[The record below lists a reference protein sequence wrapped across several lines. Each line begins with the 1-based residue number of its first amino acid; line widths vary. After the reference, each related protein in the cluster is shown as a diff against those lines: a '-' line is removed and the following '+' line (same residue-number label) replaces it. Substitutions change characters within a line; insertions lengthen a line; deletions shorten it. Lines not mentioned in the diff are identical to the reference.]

1 MADALP
7 LTPLLLIVVL
17 IAVAAAPAAAEP
29 RMPKMQMH
37 SVDAG
42 GFDKLT
48 WARRD
53 PVLGPVLGLRFA
65 QEDVLPTWPLPLG
78 PRDGRDRRGLGFS
91 VSPQHGLKAMM
102 RFRF

>member
-7 LTPLLLIVVL
+7 LTPLLLIVLL

-42 GFDKLT
+42 GFDKLA

-53 PVLGPVLGLRFA
+53 PVLGPRFVQEEVLSTLT
-65 QEDVLPTWPLPLG
+65 LPFT
-78 PRDGRDRRGLGFS
+78 PRDGRNRRGLNFS

>member
-7 LTPLLLIVVL
+7 LTPLLLMVVL

-29 RMPKMQMH
+29 RIPKMQMH

-53 PVLGPVLGLRFA
+53 PVFGPRFA
-65 QEDVLPTWPLPLG
+65 QEEALPTWTLPFA
-78 PRDGRDRRGLGFS
+78 PSDGHDRRGLSFG
-91 VSPQHGLKAMM
+91 VRPQHGLKAMM

>member
-1 MADALP
+1 MADTLP
-7 LTPLLLIVVL
+7 LTPLLLIALL
-17 IAVAAAPAAAEP
+17 IAVAAAPAAAKP
-29 RMPKMQMH
+29 RMANMQMH

-53 PVLGPVLGLRFA
+53 PVLGPRFA
-65 QEDVLPTWPLPLG
+65 QEEVLPTWTLPFG
-78 PRDGRDRRGLGFS
+78 SRDGRDRRGLGFS

>member
-1 MADALP
+1 MADPLP
-7 LTPLLLIVVL
+7 LTPLLLIALL
-17 IAVAAAPAAAEP
+17 IAVAAAPAAAKP
-29 RMPKMQMH
+29 RMPDMQMH

-53 PVLGPVLGLRFA
+53 PVLGPVLGPRFA
-65 QEDVLPTWPLPLG
+65 QEEVLPTWPLPFG
-78 PRDGRDRRGLGFS
+78 PRDGRDRRGLSFG
-91 VSPQHGLKAMM
+91 VRPQHGLKAMM